1 MNPLIE
7 SQLFFFISSV
17 GFIILGLL
25 AAIVLIETVFVVA
38 SFLRIMTKIEQNI
51 DDIGDTTREL
61 LEDFRDSMV
70 FRLFFKSR
78 NKKK

>member
-25 AAIVLIETVFVVA
+25 ATILLIEAVFVGA

-51 DDIGDTTREL
+51 DEIGDTTREV

-70 FRLFFKSR
+70 FR
-78 NKKK
+78 